1 VRFPWVLR
9 RRFDRITDT
18 AVVTGLRNLRL
29 RSDLAEAREAGVKLE
44 ARAVQAEASV
54 GGLARDLEDCQADL
68 TMALERVVLHKVLVV
83 TVLNAVPGFLNLVS
97 EAVRAGE
104 GWSKDHRILT
114 LAGSLVVAA
123 DWVRESDQFTGQIM
137 AAARE
142 RGLERAVDFQKVQAE
157 LGGFQPAVL
166 AAVEKAQ
173 AQRAAEA
180 AADAAMGGLKTAGGA
195 N

>member
-1 VRFPWVLR
+1 M
-9 RRFDRITDT
+9 TDT

-54 GGLARDLEDCQADL
+54 GGLARDLEDCQASL
-68 TMALERVVLHKVLVV
+68 TMTLERAVLHKVLVA
-83 TVLNAVPGFLNLVS
+83 TVLSAVPGFLNLVS

-123 DWVRESDQFTGQIM
+123 DWVRELDRFTGQIA